1 MSPLPGLTACG
12 LPYLWPP
19 EPQLPHLLGTCRDW
33 MGVGGQRPLPDLAR
47 VEWPQTLWAQVP
59 LRMCITLKHKQY

>member
-1 MSPLPGLTACG
+1 MGPLPGLTACG

-19 EPQLPHLLGTCRDW
+19 EPQLPHLLGACRNW
-33 MGVGGQRPLPDLAR
+33 MGAGGQRPLPSLAR